1 MMSHQGDAVSSP
13 ANPVLRQPGR
23 AAPGTSAA
31 ALADGLPPQP
41 RTVESRAWPAL
52 RPALPSDIPT
62 SAALRVRCSAEGFAL
77 ARAFTRDTL
86 GCWSLGH
93 RGDDAAL
100 VITELAA
107 NAVAHTVGAATT
119 EAEVWL
125 GILFD
130 PAHVLLTV
138 SDPGDDLPE
147 FRAPDCFALLEHGR
161 GLFIVDALAE
171 EWGWTPNPP
180 AGKTVWAR
188 LSTCPP
194 PSPV

>member
-1 MMSHQGDAVSSP
+1 MSSP

-23 AAPGTSAA
+23 AAPGGAGGA
-31 ALADGLPPQP
+31 ALADGIPPQP
-41 RTVESRAWPAL
+41 RTAEARAWQAPS
-52 RPALPSDIPT
+52 PALPNGIPA
-62 SAALRVRCSAEGFAL
+62 SAALRLRCSGEGFAL

-86 GCWSLGH
+86 DCWSLGH
-93 RGDDAAL
+93 HGDDAAL
-100 VITELAA
+100 VVTELAA
-107 NAVAHTVGAATT
+107 NAVAHTVAGALAT
-119 EAEVWL
+119 EAEVRL

-147 FRAPDCFALLEHGR
+147 FTATEGSALLEHGR

-171 EWGWTPNPP
+171 EWGWTLNPP